1 MRLKIPKAPSLRTSI
16 VGRIS
21 IQAARRKS
29 TAGERIASVLTTRTG
44 GFSYLT
50 ESHFSL
56 AFEPETNTCVSKSN
70 PCFSIS
76 SIHPCLNEF
85 GATTE
90 RLRGPGAPIT
100 RMLVVAP
107 NSFKQ
112 GWVDEIEKHGFD
124 FDTHVFVSGSK
135 ANEKWLS
142 VKYEKPPVLVVN
154 YEAIRSPAVL
164 LRLAAWM
171 RIRPTMLVLDESIQ
185 IKTHDSQQTK
195 AALSLAAEAAMVRC
209 LTGLPQTQGP
219 HDLYPQLKAVGLF
232 TEMKYWAF
240 RNTFCVMGGWENKQV
255 VGVKNPEKLAKAMAP
270 VWFQARKSDWLPD
283 LPRKDY
289 TTRTYE
295 MSGEQADQ
303 YKQMHDEFVLELET
317 GIVAVDVAVSK
328 YEKLS
333 QIQCGFIIDEGQ
345 MTRELVE
352 PEKNPRLNVLINLL
366 EGVEGKAIVIY
377 RHKAVFD
384 LLYLYGGFGLPAYIK
399 GGMKPEEIAKQKD
412 RFNNDPECR
421 VLLGQ
426 AEATKYGHTLLG
438 GEADRDHCSTMIF
451 FENSYSLDTRTQV
464 EDRIHRRGQKGE
476 NVLYIDLAGTEL
488 DLRVVRALQK
498 KEDLYDAVFSKLR
511 AAEPLQSHS
520 IATR

>member
-1 MRLKIPKAPSLRTSI
+1 MQLDPVQVEGLKFAHGKRGVGYGMEMGLGKTLTALEEFRRAAADRLKGPNAP
-16 VGRIS
+16 V
-21 IQAARRKS
+21 
-29 TAGERIASVLTTRTG
+29 TR
-44 GFSYLT
+44 L
-50 ESHFSL
+50 
-56 AFEPETNTCVSKSN
+56 
-70 PCFSIS
+70 
-76 SIHPCLNEF
+76 
-85 GATTE
+85 
-90 RLRGPGAPIT
+90 
-100 RMLVVAP
+100 LVVAP

-112 GWVDEIEKHGFD
+112 GWADEVEKHGFD

-142 VKYEKPPVLVVN
+142 AKYAKPPVLVIN
-154 YEAIRSPAVL
+154 YEAIRSPTVL

-232 TEMKYWAF
+232 LNMKFWAF
-240 RNTFCVMGGWENKQV
+240 RNTFCVMGGFENKV
-255 VGVKNPEKLAKAMAP
+255 VMGVKNADQLAKAMAP
-270 VWFQARKSDWLPD
+270 VWFQARKSNWLPD

-289 TTRTYE
+289 SIRTYE
-295 MSGEQADQ
+295 MSGEQAAQ

-317 GIVAVDVAVSK
+317 GGIVAVDVAVSK

-333 QIQCGFIIDEGQ
+333 QIQCGFIYDED
-345 MTRELVE
+345 MNMRELV
-352 PEKNPRLNVLINLL
+352 PPTQNPRLAVLRDLL
-366 EGVEGKAIVIY
+366 EQIPGKAIVIY
-377 RHKAVFD
+377 RHRAVFD
-384 LLYLYGGFGLPAYIK
+384 LLYKFGNLDEPAFIR
-399 GGMKPEEIAKQKD
+399 GAMSPAEIAEQKD

-438 GEADRDHCSTMIF
+438 GEADIEHCSTMIF

-464 EDRIHRRGQKGE
+464 EDRIHRRGQRGE

-488 DLRVVRALQK
+488 DRRVVRALQK
-498 KEDLYDAVFSKLR
+498 KEDLYDAVFSKLK